1 MKLNLIAMALGAT
14 AFAVVSAQAQVVIK
28 ENVTTPSV
36 VIKEKVA
43 EPKVVIKER
52 STVGLG
58 DCTTKTVKKTN
69 EWNDRTKTVSKTRC
83 D

>member
-1 MKLNLIAMALGAT
+1 MKLNLIAMAFAAT
-14 AFAVVSAQAQVVIK
+14 AFAVVSAQAQVVIQ
-28 ENVTTPSV
+28 ENVTPNV

-69 EWNDRTKTVSKTRC
+69 EWNDRTKTVSKTKC